1 MPQKE
6 QKAQS
11 QDKAIK
17 SQPNEKHLE
26 FLQNNIARMNQC
38 SFQMKGWAITI
49 ASALIAVFVSTISD
63 EHPGSKIY
71 LMAAIAATIL
81 FWCLDSFYLSKER
94 RFIGMYNDLI
104 GVGNGPKQPIVQVK
118 EYEIPMKK
126 YGGWPYGILRAIV
139 SPSEFLLYS
148 AIIAGL
154 VYLYRTV

>member
-6 QKAQS
+6 QRTQP
-11 QDKAIK
+11 QDKTIK
-17 SQPNEKHLE
+17 SQPSEKHLE

-63 EHPGSKIY
+63 ENPGSKIY
-71 LMAAIAATIL
+71 LMAAIVATIL
-81 FWCLDSFYLSKER
+81 FWCLDSLYLSKER

-104 GVGNGPKQPIVQVK
+104 GVGNGSKQPIIHLK
-118 EYEIPMKK
+118 EFEIPMEK
-126 YGGWPYGILRAIV
+126 YAGWQYGILRAIV
-139 SPSEFLLYS
+139 SPSEILLYG

-154 VYLYRTV
+154 GYLYRAV